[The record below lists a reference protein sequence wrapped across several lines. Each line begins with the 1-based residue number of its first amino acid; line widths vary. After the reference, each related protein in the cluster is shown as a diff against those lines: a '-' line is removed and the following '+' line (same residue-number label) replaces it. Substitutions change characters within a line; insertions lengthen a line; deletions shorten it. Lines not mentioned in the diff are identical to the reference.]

1 MHLFLFICSLYN
13 ILVCLSIA
21 CKHISYKIGV
31 FEYVLYFTILWLWL
45 SSYKQ
50 TYLSQEVSI
59 IGQNNNKSTILLL
72 GCKLDMLGM
81 LYKFTIFRLCFYNIY
96 WTQAFFNSLFSLSGK
111 FIFPRTKG
119 PNATKTII
127 GRNMKISLILFQVC
141 NMSRQGQRV
150 EKENIW
156 VLLWQHRHP
165 WCAQTLFSNL
175 FFPVWEV
182 CFPKD

>member
-1 MHLFLFICSLYN
+1 MN
-13 ILVCLSIA
+13 
-21 CKHISYKIGV
+21 
-31 FEYVLYFTILWLWL
+31 FTILWLWL

-59 IGQNNNKSTILLL
+59 IGQNNNNSIILLL

-81 LYKFTIFRLCFYNIY
+81 LYKTIFRLCFYNHIY

-119 PNATKTII
+119 PSATKTII

-156 VLLWQHRHP
+156 VLLWQYDTHNAHR
-165 WCAQTLFSNL
+165 L
-175 FFPVWEV
+175 FFQISFSPSGKFA
-182 CFPKD
+182 FPRTKSPNCT

>member
-1 MHLFLFICSLYN
+1 MN
-13 ILVCLSIA
+13 
-21 CKHISYKIGV
+21 
-31 FEYVLYFTILWLWL
+31 FTILWLWL

-50 TYLSQEVSI
+50 TYLSQEDSI
-59 IGQNNNKSTILLL
+59 IGQNNNNSIILLL

-81 LYKFTIFRLCFYNIY
+81 LYKFTIFRLCFYNHIY

-119 PNATKTII
+119 PSATKTII

-156 VLLWQHRHP
+156 VLLWQHQHP

>member
-1 MHLFLFICSLYN
+1 M
-13 ILVCLSIA
+13 CLSIF
-21 CKHISYKIGV
+21 CIRV
-31 FEYVLYFTILWLWL
+31 FYEF
-45 SSYKQ
+45 YKQ

-119 PNATKTII
+119 PSATKTII

>member
-31 FEYVLYFTILWLWL
+31 FEYVLYFTILWRWL
-45 SSYKQ
+45 SIYKQ

-59 IGQNNNKSTILLL
+59 IGQNNKKSTILLL

-81 LYKFTIFRLCFYNIY
+81 FYKFTIFRLCFYNIY
-96 WTQAFFNSLFSLSGK
+96 WTQAFFNSLFFLFGK

-127 GRNMKISLILFQVC
+127 GRNMKINLILFQVC

-150 EKENIW
+150 EKENI
-156 VLLWQHRHP
+156 
-165 WCAQTLFSNL
+165 
-175 FFPVWEV
+175 
-182 CFPKD
+182 